1 MATRTRAV
9 PDLKQAIDI
18 DAPIE
23 RVWAEITK
31 LCRAQRAL
39 LNNVL
44 ESTLEPG
51 DPLYY
56 RSQDGKRPFVVGRV
70 VEVIKPTR
78 FAHTWILTMRDDEP
92 TLVVRDLEAR
102 GADSTRVVLTHT
114 GWQPDAK
121 DVHKVDKTWV
131 GILRNLK
138 DVVEKGDV
146 AVGTRVQYFF
156 MRAFMFAMPGKTRTD
171 RVAVPDWMPDGT
183 TR

>member
-1 MATRTRAV
+1 M

-31 LCRAQRAL
+31 LRGTQRAL
-39 LNNVL
+39 LNSVM
-44 ESTLEPG
+44 ESTLSPG

-56 RSQDGKRPFVVGRV
+56 RSQDGKRTFVVGRV
-70 VEVIKPTR
+70 VEVVKPTR
-78 FAHTWILTMRDDEP
+78 FAHTWILTMRDDDP
-92 TLVVRDLEAR
+92 TLVVWELESR
-102 GADSTRVVLTHT
+102 GDNSTRVVLTHT
-114 GWQPDAK
+114 GWKPDAK

-146 AVGTRVQYFF
+146 SAGTRVQYLV
-156 MRAFMFAMPGKTRTD
+156 MRAFMFTMPGKTRTD
-171 RVAVPDWMPDGT
+171 RVVVPDWMPDET
-183 TR
+183 SR